1 MLAKRASALEK
12 GSEYMEKTSESK
24 KAMSLGKKSII
35 GLIAGLIIGAILCF
49 VPASTF
55 RDDFLIGTVFK
66 IVGSGYLNLVKM
78 TIVPFVFGSLV
89 MGISSATDVR
99 QVGRIGSKIL
109 GIYVVTT
116 VLASAF
122 GIIGGMILKPGA
134 GVNLG
139 SFDLSTEY
147 SQVQT
152 SVANVFL
159 DFIPTN
165 VVSSFANG
173 KMIHIVVFAV
183 FFGIA
188 MSLIGEK
195 AEPVRKFNES
205 FTNVML
211 KIVNIVMSLTPY
223 GVCAL
228 MASTVANL
236 GFDIIVTLAKY
247 CASEIFLLFLFGFV
261 VYGIL
266 FTVFTKQSFFK
277 MLKKYSKIALVP
289 FSTSS
294 SNATI
299 PYSIQFC
306 RSVGVSE
313 KVAAFTIPLGATLN
327 MDGSAIMQGM
337 TLVFVSQLYGIE
349 LTVPMLITTIIT
361 ITLAT
366 IGSPGMPGVVMVT
379 LTLVLQSVGF
389 PLEVI
394 GIIVAIDKFPDM
406 FKTVLNVLGDAIDT
420 IIVAKSEGEFDA
432 DVFNDLKEGEVK
444 L

>member
-1 MLAKRASALEK
+1 
-12 GSEYMEKTSESK
+12 MEKNLESK

-66 IVGSGYLNLVKM
+66 ILGNGYLNLIKM
-78 TIVPFVFGSLV
+78 TLVPFVFGSLV

-109 GIYVVTT
+109 GIYIVTT
-116 VLASAF
+116 VIASAF

-134 GVNLG
+134 VVNLG

-147 SQVQT
+147 SQVET
-152 SVANVFL
+152 SVADVFL

-165 VVSSFANG
+165 IVNSIANG

-195 AEPVRKFNES
+195 AEPVKKFNES

-211 KIVNIVMSLTPY
+211 KIVNIVMSLTPF

-236 GFDIIVTLAKY
+236 GFDIIITLAKY

-406 FKTVLNVLGDAIDT
+406 FKTVLNVLGDAVDT

-432 DVFNDLKEGEVK
+432 DVFNDVKESEVK

>member
-1 MLAKRASALEK
+1 
-12 GSEYMEKTSESK
+12 MEKNLESK

-66 IVGSGYLNLVKM
+66 IVGNGYLNLIKM

-109 GIYVVTT
+109 GIYIVTT
-116 VLASAF
+116 VIASAF
-122 GIIGGMILKPGA
+122 GIISGMILKPGA

-147 SQVQT
+147 SQVET
-152 SVANVFL
+152 SVADVFL

-165 VVSSFANG
+165 
-173 KMIHIVVFAV
+173 
-183 FFGIA
+183 
-188 MSLIGEK
+188 
-195 AEPVRKFNES
+195 
-205 FTNVML
+205 
-211 KIVNIVMSLTPY
+211 IVMSLTPF

-236 GFDIIVTLAKY
+236 GFDIIITLAKY

-337 TLVFVSQLYGIE
+337 ALVFVSQLYGIE

-406 FKTVLNVLGDAIDT
+406 FKTVLNVLGDAVDT

-432 DVFNDLKEGEVK
+432 DVFNDVKESEVK

>member
-1 MLAKRASALEK
+1 
-12 GSEYMEKTSESK
+12 MENSNESK

-35 GLIAGLIIGAILCF
+35 GLVAGLIIGAILCF

-55 RDDFLIGTVFK
+55 RDSFLIGTVFK
-66 IVGSGYLNLVKM
+66 IIGTGYLNLIKM
-78 TIVPFVFGSLV
+78 TIVPFVFASLV

-109 GIYVVTT
+109 IIYMATT
-116 VLASAF
+116 VVASIF
-122 GIIGGMILKPGA
+122 GILGGMILKPGV

-152 SVANVFL
+152 SFADVVL

-165 VVSSFANG
+165 VVGSFADG

-183 FFGIA
+183 FVGIA
-188 MSLIGEK
+188 ISLIGEK
-195 AEPVRKFNES
+195 AEPVKKFNES
-205 FTNVML
+205 LANVML

-223 GVCAL
+223 GVCCL

-247 CASEIFLLFLFGFV
+247 CASEIFLFFLFGFV
-261 VYGIL
+261 VYGL
-266 FTVFTKQSFFK
+266 MFRMMTGQSFFK
-277 MLKKYSKIALVP
+277 LLKKYSKIALVP

-313 KVAAFTIPLGATLN
+313 KVAAFSIPLGATLN
-327 MDGSAIMQGM
+327 MDGTAIMQGM
-337 TLVFVSQLYGIE
+337 TFVFVSQLYNIE
-349 LTVPMLITTIIT
+349 LTLPMLVTIIIT

-389 PLEVI
+389 PLEAI
-394 GIIVAIDKFPDM
+394 AIIVAIDKFPDM

-432 DVFNDLKEGEVK
+432 DVFNDLKQGEVT

>member
-1 MLAKRASALEK
+1 
-12 GSEYMEKTSESK
+12 METKESK

-35 GLIAGLIIGAILCF
+35 GLIAGLIIGGILCF
-49 VPASTF
+49 VPAGTI
-55 RDDFLIGTVFK
+55 RDDFLIDTVFN
-66 IVGSGYLNLVKM
+66 IVGNGYLNLIKM
-78 TIVPFVFGSLV
+78 TIVPFVFASLV
-89 MGISSATDVR
+89 MGISSATDVK

-109 GIYVVTT
+109 LIYMCTT
-116 VLASAF
+116 VVASMV
-122 GIIGGMILKPGA
+122 GIAGGMILKPGV

-139 SFDLSTEY
+139 TFDLSTEFT
-147 SQVQT
+147 QVDT
-152 SVANVFL
+152 SFADVVLN
-159 DFIPTN
+159 FIPTN
-165 VVSSFANG
+165 IVSSFAEG
-173 KMIHIVVFAV
+173 DMIHIVLFAV
-183 FFGIA
+183 FVGIA
-188 MSLIGEK
+188 MSLLGEK

-205 FTNVML
+205 FGNIML
-211 KIVNIVMSLTPY
+211 KIVNIVMALTPY

-228 MASTVANL
+228 MATTVANL

-247 CASEIFLLFLFGFV
+247 CVCEISLFFLYGFIVYGLLFT
-261 VYGIL
+261 L
-266 FTVFTKQSFFK
+266 FTRQNFLKL
-277 MLKKYSKIALVP
+277 LKKYAKIALVP

-327 MDGSAIMQGM
+327 MDGTAIMQGM
-337 TLVFVSQLYGIE
+337 TVVFVSQLYNID
-349 LTVPMLITTIIT
+349 LTWTMLFTLIIT

-366 IGSPGMPGVVMVT
+366 VGSPGMPGVVMVT

-394 GIIVAIDKFPDM
+394 AIIVAIDKFPDM
-406 FKTVLNVLGDAIDT
+406 FKTVLNVLGDTICT
-420 IIVAKSEGEFDA
+420 IIVANSEKEFKA
-432 DVFNDLKEGEVK
+432 DVFNDLAPAEDGTE

>member
-1 MLAKRASALEK
+1 
-12 GSEYMEKTSESK
+12 MEKSLESK
-24 KAMSLGKKSII
+24 KASSLGKKSII

-49 VPASTF
+49 VPAGSF
-55 RDDFLIGTVFK
+55 RDDFLIGTVFN
-66 IVGSGYLNLVKM
+66 IVGNGYLNLIKM
-78 TIVPFVFGSLV
+78 TIAPFVFASLV

-109 GIYVVTT
+109 GIYIVTT
-116 VLASAF
+116 MIASAF

-147 SQVQT
+147 SQVET

-165 VVSSFANG
+165 IVSSFANG

-188 MSLIGEK
+188 MSLLGEK
-195 AEPVRKFNES
+195 AAPVKQFNES
-205 FTNVML
+205 FANVML

-236 GFDIIVTLAKY
+236 GFDIIITLAKY
-247 CASEIFLLFLFGFV
+247 CASEIFLLFLFGLV
-261 VYGIL
+261 VYGL
-266 FTVFTKQSFFK
+266 MFRFMTGQSYLK

-299 PYSIQFC
+299 PYSVQFC

-337 TLVFVSQLYGIE
+337 TLVFVSQLYGIQ
-349 LTVPMLITTIIT
+349 LSLPMLITTIIT

-394 GIIVAIDKFPDM
+394 AIIVAIDKFPDM
-406 FKTVLNVLGDAIDT
+406 FKTVLNVLGDAVDT

-432 DVFNDLKEGEVK
+432 DVFNDVKQGEVT

>member
-1 MLAKRASALEK
+1 
-12 GSEYMEKTSESK
+12 MEKNLESK

-66 IVGSGYLNLVKM
+66 IVGNGYLNLIKM

-109 GIYVVTT
+109 GIYIVTT
-116 VLASAF
+116 VIASAF

-147 SQVQT
+147 SQVET
-152 SVANVFL
+152 SVADVFL

-165 VVSSFANG
+165 IVNSFANG

-195 AEPVRKFNES
+195 AEPVKKFNES

-211 KIVNIVMSLTPY
+211 KIVNIVMSLTPF

-236 GFDIIVTLAKY
+236 GFDIIITLAKY

-327 MDGSAIMQGM
+327 RDGSAIMQGM

-406 FKTVLNVLGDAIDT
+406 FKTVLNVLGDAVDT

-432 DVFNDLKEGEVK
+432 DVFNDVKESEVK

>member
-1 MLAKRASALEK
+1 
-12 GSEYMEKTSESK
+12 MEKTTESK

-49 VPASTF
+49 VPESTF

-66 IVGSGYLNLVKM
+66 IVGSGYLNLIKM

-109 GIYVVTT
+109 GIYVITT
-116 VLASAF
+116 MIASAF

-139 SFDLSTEY
+139 SFDLSTQY
-147 SQVQT
+147 SQVET

-165 VVSSFANG
+165 IVNSFANG
-173 KMIHIVVFAV
+173 KMIHVVVFAV

-195 AEPVRKFNES
+195 AEPVKKFNES

-236 GFDIIVTLAKY
+236 GFDIIITLAKY

-299 PYSIQFC
+299 PIPS
-306 RSVGVSE
+306 SSAAAWVSLR
-313 KVAAFTIPLGATLN
+313 KWPPLPFLWALR
-327 MDGSAIMQGM
+327 
-337 TLVFVSQLYGIE
+337 
-349 LTVPMLITTIIT
+349 
-361 ITLAT
+361 
-366 IGSPGMPGVVMVT
+366 
-379 LTLVLQSVGF
+379 
-389 PLEVI
+389 
-394 GIIVAIDKFPDM
+394 
-406 FKTVLNVLGDAIDT
+406 
-420 IIVAKSEGEFDA
+420 
-432 DVFNDLKEGEVK
+432 
-444 L
+444 

>member
-1 MLAKRASALEK
+1 
-12 GSEYMEKTSESK
+12 MEKTTESK
-24 KAMSLGKKSII
+24 KAMNLGKKSII

-49 VPASTF
+49 VPESTF

-66 IVGSGYLNLVKM
+66 IVGSGYLNLIKM

-109 GIYVVTT
+109 GIYVITT
-116 VLASAF
+116 MIASAF

-139 SFDLSTEY
+139 SFDLSTQY
-147 SQVQT
+147 SQVET

-165 VVSSFANG
+165 IVNSFANG
-173 KMIHIVVFAV
+173 KMIHVVVFAV

-195 AEPVRKFNES
+195 AEPVKKFNES

-236 GFDIIVTLAKY
+236 GFDIIITLAKY

-349 LTVPMLITTIIT
+349 LTLPMLITTIIT

-406 FKTVLNVLGDAIDT
+406 FKTVLNVLGDAVDT
-420 IIVAKSEGEFDA
+420 IIVAKSEGEFDP
-432 DVFNDLKEGEVK
+432 DVFNDRKESEVK

>member
-1 MLAKRASALEK
+1 
-12 GSEYMEKTSESK
+12 MENSMESK

-49 VPASTF
+49 VPSSTF
-55 RDDFLIGTVFK
+55 RDTFLIGTVFK
-66 IVGSGYLNLVKM
+66 IIGTGYLNLIKM
-78 TIVPFVFGSLV
+78 TIVPFVFASLV

-109 GIYVVTT
+109 IIYMATT
-116 VLASAF
+116 VVASIF
-122 GIIGGMILKPGA
+122 GILGGMILKPGV

-152 SVANVFL
+152 SFADVVL

-165 VVSSFANG
+165 VVGSFANG

-183 FFGIA
+183 FVGIA
-188 MSLIGEK
+188 ISLIGEK
-195 AEPVRKFNES
+195 AEPVKKFNES
-205 FTNVML
+205 LANVML

-223 GVCAL
+223 GVCCL

-236 GFDIIVTLAKY
+236 GFDIIITLAKY
-247 CASEIFLLFLFGFV
+247 CASEIFLFFLFGFV
-261 VYGIL
+261 VYGL
-266 FTVFTKQSFFK
+266 MFRFMTGQSFFK
-277 MLKKYSKIALVP
+277 LLKKYSKIALVP

-313 KVAAFTIPLGATLN
+313 KVAAFSIPLGATLN
-327 MDGSAIMQGM
+327 MDGTAIMQGM
-337 TLVFVSQLYGIE
+337 TFVFVSQLYNIE
-349 LTVPMLITTIIT
+349 LTLPMLVTIIIT

-389 PLEVI
+389 PLEAI
-394 GIIVAIDKFPDM
+394 AIIVAIDKFPDM

-432 DVFNDLKEGEVK
+432 DVFNDLKQGEVT

>member
-1 MLAKRASALEK
+1 
-12 GSEYMEKTSESK
+12 MEKSLESK
-24 KAMSLGKKSII
+24 KASSLGKKSII

-49 VPASTF
+49 VPAGSL
-55 RDDFLIGTVFK
+55 RDDFLIGTVFN
-66 IVGSGYLNLVKM
+66 IVGNGYLNLIKM
-78 TIVPFVFGSLV
+78 TIAPFVFASLV

-109 GIYVVTT
+109 GIYIVTT
-116 VLASAF
+116 MIASAF

-147 SQVQT
+147 SQVET

-165 VVSSFANG
+165 IVSSFANG

-188 MSLIGEK
+188 MSLLGEK
-195 AEPVRKFNES
+195 AAPVKQFNES
-205 FTNVML
+205 FANVML

-236 GFDIIVTLAKY
+236 GFDIIITLAKY

-261 VYGIL
+261 VYGL
-266 FTVFTKQSFFK
+266 MFRFMTGQSYLK

-299 PYSIQFC
+299 PYSVQFC

-337 TLVFVSQLYGIE
+337 TLVFVSQLYGIK
-349 LTVPMLITTIIT
+349 LSLPMLITTIIT

-394 GIIVAIDKFPDM
+394 AIIVAIDKFPDM
-406 FKTVLNVLGDAIDT
+406 FKTVLNVLGDAVDT

-432 DVFNDLKEGEVK
+432 DVFNDVKQGEVT

>member
-1 MLAKRASALEK
+1 
-12 GSEYMEKTSESK
+12 MEKNLESK

-66 IVGSGYLNLVKM
+66 IVGNGYLNLIKM

-109 GIYVVTT
+109 GIYIVTT
-116 VLASAF
+116 VIASAF

-147 SQVQT
+147 SQVET
-152 SVANVFL
+152 SVADVFL

-165 VVSSFANG
+165 
-173 KMIHIVVFAV
+173 
-183 FFGIA
+183 
-188 MSLIGEK
+188 
-195 AEPVRKFNES
+195 
-205 FTNVML
+205 
-211 KIVNIVMSLTPY
+211 IVMSLTPF

-236 GFDIIVTLAKY
+236 GFDIIITLAKY

-277 MLKKYSKIALVP
+277 MLKKYSKIVLVP

-406 FKTVLNVLGDAIDT
+406 FKTVLNVLGDAVDT

-432 DVFNDLKEGEVK
+432 DVFNDVKESEVK

>member
-1 MLAKRASALEK
+1 
-12 GSEYMEKTSESK
+12 MEKNLESK

-66 IVGSGYLNLVKM
+66 IVGNGYLNLIKM

-109 GIYVVTT
+109 GIYIVTT
-116 VLASAF
+116 VIASAF

-147 SQVQT
+147 SQVET
-152 SVANVFL
+152 SVADVFL

-165 VVSSFANG
+165 IVNSFANG

-195 AEPVRKFNES
+195 AEPVKKFNES

-211 KIVNIVMSLTPY
+211 KIVNIVMSLTPF

-236 GFDIIVTLAKY
+236 GFDIIITLGKY

-337 TLVFVSQLYGIE
+337 ALVFVSQLYGIE

-406 FKTVLNVLGDAIDT
+406 FKTVLNVLGDAVDT

-432 DVFNDLKEGEVK
+432 DVFNDVKESEVK

>member
-1 MLAKRASALEK
+1 
-12 GSEYMEKTSESK
+12 
-24 KAMSLGKKSII
+24 MSLGKKSII

-49 VPASTF
+49 VPESTF

-66 IVGSGYLNLVKM
+66 IVGSGYLNLIKM

-109 GIYVVTT
+109 GIYVITT
-116 VLASAF
+116 MIASAF

-139 SFDLSTEY
+139 SFDLSTQY
-147 SQVQT
+147 SQVET

-165 VVSSFANG
+165 IVNSFANG
-173 KMIHIVVFAV
+173 KMIHVVVFAV

-195 AEPVRKFNES
+195 AEPVKKFNES

-236 GFDIIVTLAKY
+236 GFDIIITLAKY

-349 LTVPMLITTIIT
+349 LTLPMLITTIIT

-406 FKTVLNVLGDAIDT
+406 FKTVLNVLGDAVDT
-420 IIVAKSEGEFDA
+420 IIVAKSEGEFDP
-432 DVFNDLKEGEVK
+432 DVFNDRKESEVK